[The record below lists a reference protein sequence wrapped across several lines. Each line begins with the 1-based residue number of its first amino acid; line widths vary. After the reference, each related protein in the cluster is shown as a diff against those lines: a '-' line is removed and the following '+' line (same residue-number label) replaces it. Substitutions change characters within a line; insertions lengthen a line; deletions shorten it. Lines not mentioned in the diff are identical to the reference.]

1 MLDVE
6 FGDRKGLREG
16 LKGDCSVDGE
26 HFSSLRLDGAT
37 RRVRTMKYHLVYAL
51 YLITAVP

>member
-6 FGDRKGLREG
+6 FGDREGGREG
-16 LKGDCSVDGE
+16 LKGCSVDGVR
-26 HFSSLRLDGAT
+26 FSSLRLDGAR

-51 YLITAVP
+51 NLITADP